1 MTILQESLLLF
12 VSRLL
17 ATFLEKAM
25 DDHSTGI
32 TVVVCE
38 PSISNFPSWEKK
50 LPVGC

>member
-1 MTILQESLLLF
+1 MPDTMHEERRLQ
-12 VSRLL
+12 VS
-17 ATFLEKAM
+17 LEKAM